1 LTMALILALNGVA
14 VAGLLGLLMAVM
26 RLPYRL
32 PSSPRGEAA
41 APRAQGAREMRNPRP
56 HRDTPDRR
64 DRPEPVYSR

>member
-1 LTMALILALNGVA
+1 LALNGVA
-14 VAGLLGLLMAVM
+14 VAGLLGLLTAAM

-56 HRDTPDRR
+56 HRDTRDRR